1 MPYFKEDPSMTQ
13 GKAPNRQN
21 VGKDVGLAE
30 KILGLVSENQE
41 IKMSEIAEKLHV
53 TTRTIVREMKKPRES
68 GCIIRV
74 GGKRYGHWEIH

>member
-1 MPYFKEDPSMTQ
+1 MTQ

-21 VGKDVGLAE
+21 VGKDVGLVE

-53 TTRTIVREMKKPRES
+53 TTRTIEREMKKLRES
-68 GCIIRV
+68 GCIAENDTDI
-74 GGKRYGHWEIH
+74 GKYIKE